1 MNITEIKKR
10 VCIEI
15 DNNRDEIISTG
26 NTIYRNPEL
35 GYKEIK
41 TTELVSEVFRKLGLE
56 YDKNPAVTGCIGTL
70 QGKNKGPSIAVLGEL
85 DAVSCPEHED
95 ADKNT
100 GAVHAC
106 GHNIQIAAMIGA
118 ATGIV
123 KSSVFKE
130 FSGSVVFMAVPA
142 EEFIELAFRSELK
155 NNGDITYFGG
165 KQELIKKGFF
175 DSIDIS
181 MMIHSLSLPP
191 DKKVLIG
198 PRGNGFIGKEIRFK
212 GKESHAGS
220 APEEGINALN
230 AAMLAINNI
239 HAQRETFSDSE
250 RIRVHPIITK
260 GGDIVNVVPA
270 DVRMETY
277 VRGRTIDG
285 LLDANKKVDRAISAG
300 AMAVGAEV
308 SIKDIPGYLPLL
320 QNIELDGIFR
330 ENAIYLAGIDSIIEG
345 GDFTGSFDF
354 GDISHIMPSLH
365 PMIGGISGGLHTRN
379 FKLTDPETAYI
390 LPAKA
395 MAMTVVDLLYDGAAK
410 AKKIIDNFKPLMT
423 KKQYLDFMESVSK
436 TTDY

>member
-1 MNITEIKKR
+1 
-10 VCIEI
+10 
-15 DNNRDEIISTG
+15 
-26 NTIYRNPEL
+26 
-35 GYKEIK
+35 
-41 TTELVSEVFRKLGLE
+41 
-56 YDKNPAVTGCIGTL
+56 
-70 QGKNKGPSIAVLGEL
+70 
-85 DAVSCPEHED
+85 
-95 ADKNT
+95 
-100 GAVHAC
+100 
-106 GHNIQIAAMIGA
+106 MIGA